1 MVIICMLFFFLNLKK
16 ILQIAPKQVQSYQK
30 YFST

>member
-1 MVIICMLFFFLNLKK
+1 MVIICMLFFLNLKK